1 MIAIT
6 NSTEYPKNFIK
17 GKICMLKDIEEFSA
31 AFQEKNDTR
40 EFSLKYKLLMI
51 SLMFLFESSN
61 QYFFYSA
68 RQVHFLSL
76 SLHLNSQYGA
86 DSDLNLM
93 IDLVMWDHPADK
105 LWLFRKHARAH
116 KIPRYRRHI
125 VTFRQHSYRLTILNL
140 SAVLDQMLLI
150 VIQYFYVS
158 FLPL

>member
-6 NSTEYPKNFIK
+6 NSSEYPKNFIK

-68 RQVHFLSL
+68 RQVSTLSVSL

-86 DSDLNLM
+86 DSDLNLL
-93 IDLVMWDHPADK
+93 IDLV
-105 LWLFRKHARAH
+105 
-116 KIPRYRRHI
+116 
-125 VTFRQHSYRLTILNL
+125 TS
-140 SAVLDQMLLI
+140 
-150 VIQYFYVS
+150 
-158 FLPL
+158 